1 MSSLTRE
8 QASKITYDNILAV
21 ATDLF
26 MRDGYQKTSTRD
38 IAKICQITQPNL
50 YHHFKNKEVLY
61 IAVLTRFTEGIQEDL
76 VAISRKNDPVQDR
89 LLEMILYLLQLQP
102 TNLMG
107 MLQDI
112 ATELS
117 YDNRLSMYQLF
128 EATYKQPLTDLLKKM
143 PIKDEFTHEEIVNFI
158 LYHLA
163 AMMSIDNQL
172 TPVSLKEQA
181 NHFVKILFEGAL
193 K

>member
-76 VAISRKNDPVQDR
+76 VAIAEK
-89 LLEMILYLLQLQP
+89 MILFKTVY
-102 TNLMG
+102 
-107 MLQDI
+107 
-112 ATELS
+112 
-117 YDNRLSMYQLF
+117 
-128 EATYKQPLTDLLKKM
+128 
-143 PIKDEFTHEEIVNFI
+143 
-158 LYHLA
+158 
-163 AMMSIDNQL
+163 
-172 TPVSLKEQA
+172 
-181 NHFVKILFEGAL
+181 
-193 K
+193 